1 MEYGRTIEIG
11 LPYAEAVPRVKEA
24 FREQGFGTLTEIDVK
39 ATLKEK
45 IDRDIEPYL
54 ILGTCNPH
62 LASRALDVERDIGLL
77 LPCNVVVTERD
88 GRTLVQALNPSVM
101 VSVPERDELRPI
113 ADEAAERIGR
123 ALDALKES
131 APV

>member
-24 FREQGFGTLTEIDVK
+24 FQEQGFGTLTEIDVK
-39 ATLKEK
+39 ATLKQK

-54 ILGTCNPH
+54 ILGTCNPQ
-62 LASRALDVERDIGLL
+62 LAGRALDVERDIGLL
-77 LPCNVVVTERD
+77 LPCNVVVTER
-88 GRTLVQALNPSVM
+88 GGKTLVLALDPSVM
-101 VSVPERDELRPI
+101 VSVPERDELQPI

-123 ALDALKES
+123 ALDALKKS
-131 APV
+131 ATA